1 MTDQYLSQEQLREI
15 VNVTD
20 FENLKVISRDSYS
33 DTEICKTIKKR
44 KAMSPLLYCAI
55 QTAVVGY
62 GNKTYGEF
70 QLDGEKVD
78 VKNLYKEFGVKDE
91 LQQSAKLELGDLTPR
106 RIQRFFRVQIQSFL
120 EQNKDVSPYLWK
132 KYSTHEEKFRAI
144 TFPGAES
151 LVESKEEALYLI
163 QTYEELDQR
172 LGTNIKERVK
182 RVLFARKLIHISD
195 L

>member
-1 MTDQYLSQEQLREI
+1 MSEQYLTQEQLQEI

-33 DTEICKTIKKR
+33 DMEICNTIKKR

-55 QTAVVGY
+55 QTAIVGY

-70 QLDGEKVD
+70 ELDGEKID
-78 VKNLYKEFGVKDE
+78 VKALYKEFGVKDE
-91 LQQSAKLELGDLTPR
+91 LLQSARLELGDLTPR
-106 RIQRFFRVQIQSFL
+106 RLQRFFRVQIKLFL
-120 EQNKDVSPYLWK
+120 EQNQNISPYLWK
-132 KYSTHEEKFRAI
+132 KYSNHEEQFRTV

-151 LVESKEEALYLI
+151 LVNTKAEAMFLI
-163 QTYEELDQR
+163 QTYEELDAR

-182 RVLFARKLIHISD
+182 RVLFARKLIEISD

>member
-1 MTDQYLSQEQLREI
+1 MTDQYLSQDQLREI

-20 FENLKVISRDSYS
+20 FENLKVVSRDSYS

-78 VKNLYKEFGVKDE
+78 VKSLYREFGVKDE

-132 KYSTHEEKFRAI
+132 KYSTHDDKFRAI

>member
-1 MTDQYLSQEQLREI
+1 MSDQYLSQDQLKEI

-120 EQNKDVSPYLWK
+120 EQNIDVSPYLWK
-132 KYSTHEEKFRAI
+132 KYSTHEEKFRTI

-151 LVESKEEALYLI
+151 LVESKEEALYLL
-163 QTYEELDQR
+163 QTYVELDMR
-172 LGTNIKERVK
+172 LGTNIQERVK
-182 RVLFARKLIHISD
+182 RVLFARKLIMISD